1 MAGARPMSGATMRLT
16 NRLRTTV
23 SAAVVGAC
31 AFGFA
36 GIAAAQDGPATIDDI
51 IVTAQ
56 KREQN
61 LQDVPIVVTT
71 LSQEVLEGAG
81 VRDIK
86 DLQILTPGM
95 TVTSTSSEAS
105 TTVRIRGVGTV
116 GDNPGLESSVG
127 VVIDGVYRS
136 RNSVGFG
143 DLGELSRIEV
153 LKGPQGTLFGKNT
166 SAGVINIITE
176 APSFT
181 PGFNAEANIGNYNAH
196 GVSGS
201 VTGPITDSLAFRL
214 YGGFRMRDGFYDVN
228 TGDGPRPQTD
238 DANQDFSTV
247 RGQLLWLPND
257 NTSLRL
263 IVDYSHRD
271 EYCCTGVQ
279 IRSGPTTAFID
290 LLSNGPGARP
300 PAAGFGA
307 LPFSRLAY
315 ANRESGQ
322 EVDDRGVSLEANIDL
337 PGLFGGATLT
347 SVTSAR
353 EWETEL
359 GQDIDYTGAD
369 IAYRNQDG
377 QNGYSVDNLT
387 QEFRLAGST
396 DRLDWLVGLFATSEN
411 VTRKDSWFFGA
422 DYTPYISFLLSANL
436 NGLSGG
442 AFPIS
447 PGIIG
452 CFTRPGQ
459 TPGPTGLQGC
469 LASGGTGAL
478 PVGPGGALVTIPTAQ
493 ATGQGFTVGQGYAD
507 VYDQDSTSFAIFTNN
522 TWHVTEQFDL
532 NLGLRYTQ
540 DDKSLDGRQQNVG
553 TNGAAC
559 AAAGANQAAIAG
571 ALGAAGAGGVL
582 GAICLP
588 FTNPAF
594 NNRVVSESFDDGELS
609 GTIKASYRLNPSVL
623 AYASYARGYKSFG
636 YNLDRV
642 HRTGTTT
649 PVSSLFFPSETVDS
663 YEAGVKT
670 TLLDRTLLLNATYFH
685 QTFENFQLNT
695 FNGVGF
701 TVEPVPEL
709 TSQGVDA
716 DMVWFTPVE
725 GLSLQGGVTYTD
737 AQYGMFT
744 AADLVDPNNFPA
756 ASLLPGSRPSFA
768 PEWSA
773 TMSIN
778 YDRSL
783 GNGLRGGFNLAGKY
797 MSEYNTGSDL
807 LPFKLQDAFTT
818 LNGRVIFGAENEAW
832 TAEFWVQNMTD
843 EEYVQVAYNGPLQG
857 TFFQS
862 TVQPN
867 GTFYNPALD
876 TGTYDAFLGQPRT
889 YGATLRFKY

>member
-1 MAGARPMSGATMRLT
+1 MRL
-16 NRLRTTV
+16 NHILRTTV
-23 SAAVVGAC
+23 SAAVVGTAL
-31 AFGFA
+31 FGVA
-36 GIAAAQDGPATIDDI
+36 GVAAAQEQEVTRVDDI

-56 KREQN
+56 KREQS

-71 LSQEVLEGAG
+71 LSQETLQEAG

-105 TTVRIRGVGTV
+105 TTARIRGVGTV

-143 DLGELSRIEV
+143 DLGELQRIEV

-176 APSFT
+176 QPSFT
-181 PGFNAEANIGNYNAH
+181 PEFNGEATVGNYGALAA
-196 GVSGS
+196 SGS
-201 VTGPITDSLAFRL
+201 VSGPISDTLAFRL
-214 YGGFRMRDGFYDVN
+214 YGARRVRDGFYQVN

-238 DANQDFSTV
+238 DANQDFGTV

-263 IVDYSHRD
+263 IVDYSRRD

-279 IRSGPTTAFID
+279 IRSGPTAAFID
-290 LLSNGPGARP
+290 LLANGPGIRP
-300 PAAGFGA
+300 PAPGFAA

-322 EVDDRGVSLEANIDL
+322 EVDDRGVSLEANFDM
-337 PGLFGGATLT
+337 PGMFGGATLT

-353 EWETEL
+353 EWSTEL

-396 DRLDWLVGLFATSEN
+396 DRLDWLVGVFATSEDI
-411 VTRKDSWFFGA
+411 TRKDSWFFGS
-422 DYTPYISFLLSANL
+422 DYTPYISFLLSASL
-436 NGLSGG
+436 NASSGG

-447 PGIIG
+447 PGIAG

-459 TPGPTGLQGC
+459 TSGLTGLTGC

-478 PVGPGGALVTIPTAQ
+478 PIGPGGSLVVVPTAQ

-507 VYDQDSTSFAIFTNN
+507 VYDQESTSFAVFTNN
-522 TWHVTEQFDL
+522 TFRVTDQFDIT
-532 NLGLRYTQ
+532 LGLRFTM
-540 DDKSLDGRQQNVG
+540 DDKSLDGLQDNVG

-559 AAAGANQAAIAG
+559 AAAGANQGAIAG
-571 ALGAAGAGGVL
+571 AIGAAGAGSVIGTF
-582 GAICLP
+582 CLP
-588 FTNPAF
+588 FSNAAF
-594 NNRVVSESFDDGELS
+594 NNRTVVEDYDDSELS
-609 GTIKASYRLNPSVL
+609 GTIKASYRLNEQVL
-623 AYASYARGYKSFG
+623 GYASYARGYKSFG

-663 YEAGVKT
+663 YEAGVKM

-685 QTFENFQLNT
+685 QRFENFQLNT

-701 TVEPVPEL
+701 TVEPIPEL

-737 AQYGMFT
+737 AEYGIFT

-773 TMSIN
+773 TLSMN
-778 YDRSL
+778 FDRSL
-783 GNGLRGGFNLAGKY
+783 GNGLRGGFSLAGKY

-807 LPFKLQDAFTT
+807 LPFKQQDAFTT
-818 LNGRVIFGAENEAW
+818 VNGRISLGSEDERW
-832 TAEFWVQNMTD
+832 TLEMWAQNITD
-843 EEYVQVAYNGPLQG
+843 EEYLQVGYNGPLQG

-867 GTFYNPALD
+867 GTFYDPARD

-889 YGATLRFKY
+889 YGMTLRFRY